1 MFTIVLTFV
10 PSLAILL
17 FIIRSDKFREPVKLI
32 VEAFILGCLICF
44 PAGLLNNLL
53 IWSTDDPHSL
63 SFLAGLTE
71 ESLKF
76 LALSIFIR
84 PKSEFNEPMD
94 AVVYG
99 TLISLGFATFENY
112 EYVYVYFDNIPP
124 LQIAIVR
131 ALTAIPMHASCGIIM
146 GCFLG
151 MHVFRNSSHTIFKAI
166 IYPILFHGTYN
177 YLVGENLLLFLLFF
191 VFTLTYTVCLYR
203 RIRELQENK
212 QSEGEPKLN

>member
-1 MFTIVLTFV
+1 MFSLALTFL
-10 PSLAILL
+10 PSLAILF
-17 FIIRSDKFREPVKLI
+17 FIIKSDKFREPVKLI

-53 IWSTDDPHSL
+53 IWSTSDPESF

-94 AVVYG
+94 AIVYG

-131 ALTAIPMHASCGIIM
+131 ALTAIPIHASCGVIM

-151 MHVFRNSSHTIFKAI
+151 MHVFGNVNFAIFKAI
-166 IYPILFHGTYN
+166 LYPVFFHGAYN
-177 YLVGENLLLFLLFF
+177 YLVGKNVLLFIIFF
-191 VFTLTYTVCLYR
+191 IFTLIYTFLVYR
-203 RIRELQENK
+203 RIRLLQGKK
-212 QSEGEPKLN
+212 QIEEEKKLN